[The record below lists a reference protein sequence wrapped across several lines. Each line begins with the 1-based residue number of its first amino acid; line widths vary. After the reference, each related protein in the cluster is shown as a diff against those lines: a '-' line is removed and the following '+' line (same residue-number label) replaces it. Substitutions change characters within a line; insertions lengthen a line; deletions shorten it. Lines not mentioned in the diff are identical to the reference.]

1 MSESSQK
8 DNSNEE
14 IVSSIHRYSYEVF
27 DLAKL
32 MVAGSDPEPLKV
44 EARKLQ
50 SVLPEFAALRG
61 KVDEAYRPDLNLI
74 LSETSLDLEY
84 VLAGGNIPSSM
95 RLAHVIREQSASGPK

>member
-14 IVSSIHRYSYEVF
+14 IVSSIHRHSYEVF
-27 DLAKL
+27 ELAKL
-32 MVAGSDPEPLKV
+32 MVAGNDPEPLKV
-44 EARKLQ
+44 EALKLQ

>member
-32 MVAGSDPEPLKV
+32 MVAGSDPEHLK
-44 EARKLQ
+44 EQALKLQ
-50 SVLPEFAALRG
+50 SVLPEFAALKG
-61 KVDEAYRPDLNLI
+61 KVDEAYRPDLNLV
-74 LSETSLDLEY
+74 LSEASLDLSY

-95 RLAHVIREQSASGPK
+95 RLAHVIREQSTGGPK